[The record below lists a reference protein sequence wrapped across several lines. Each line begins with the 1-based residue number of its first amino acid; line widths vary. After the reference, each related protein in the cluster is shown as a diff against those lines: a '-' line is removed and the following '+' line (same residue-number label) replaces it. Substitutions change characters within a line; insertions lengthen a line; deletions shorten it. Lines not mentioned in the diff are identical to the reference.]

1 MCWTGGLV
9 QWLCTDKGWESCKG
23 SFANAILSFCPWD
36 LLTGWS
42 AVVRCLI
49 FPNSGRLWPY
59 NFLFEWTEEGETH
72 SCIHLCVYE
81 GKEKAVRV
89 DRIPFIHII
98 TRIQVWLK
106 PRSEPGAL
114 AGCTVQTDTQ
124 PTSVIFCL
132 ELPGK
137 NKALVFPKQVAKL
150 LINALPQHPGA
161 SSTVCDIK

>member
-9 QWLCTDKGWESCKG
+9 QWLCTDEGWESCKG

-59 NFLFEWTEEGETH
+59 NILFEWTEEGETH
-72 SCIHLCVYE
+72 SCTHLCVYE
-81 GKEKAVRV
+81 GKEKAVWV

-106 PRSEPGAL
+106 PRSKPGAL
-114 AGCTVQTDTQ
+114 AGCCADRHSTD
-124 PTSVIFCL
+124 FCII
-132 ELPGK
+132 LPRAPRK

-150 LINALPQHPGA
+150 LINALPQRPGA